1 MDFYITVI
9 HLLYDGANTTLMRP
23 STNTPHLD
31 LILMTEKF
39 LHDLPSGDDH
49 LREKRISGEDIYGGI
64 FLNMKRDKVS
74 LPDGQEAVREYL
86 THPGAVA
93 IIAILADGRVLLERQ
108 YRYPIAKVCMEIP
121 AGKLD
126 LDEDPLLCAKREL
139 EEETG
144 YTAKKWS
151 YIRRIHPVISYS
163 TEFIDIYLAEE
174 LESGKSKLDEEEFLD
189 VFAAPLEEIIGWVEQ
204 GVITDVKTTISAY
217 WLDRY
222 RRGLVMPSLLS

>member
-1 MDFYITVI
+1 
-9 HLLYDGANTTLMRP
+9 
-23 STNTPHLD
+23 
-31 LILMTEKF
+31 MTEKSF
-39 LHDLPSGDDH
+39 NDLPIGDAH
-49 LREKRISGEDIYGGI
+49 LREERLSGEDIYGGI

-74 LPDGQEAVREYL
+74 LPDGGEAVREYL

-93 IIAILADGRVLLERQ
+93 IVALLDDGRVLMERQ
-108 YRYPIAKVCMEIP
+108 YRYPIAKACLEIP

-126 LDEDPLLCAKREL
+126 PSEDHLICAQREL

-163 TEFIDIYLAEE
+163 TEFIDIYLAEG
-174 LESGKSKLDEEEFLD
+174 LVPGKSHLDEEEFLD
-189 VFAAPLEEIIGWVEQ
+189 VFAATIDQLLTWVEE
-204 GVITDVKTTISAY
+204 GEITDVKTTISAY

-222 RRGLVMPSLLS
+222 RRGLVSPKPIE

>member
-1 MDFYITVI
+1 
-9 HLLYDGANTTLMRP
+9 
-23 STNTPHLD
+23 
-31 LILMTEKF
+31 MTEKS
-39 LHDLPSGDDH
+39 LHDLPPGDQH
-49 LREKRISGEDIYGGI
+49 LREERISGEDIYGGI
-64 FLNMKRDKVS
+64 FLNMKRDRVS

-93 IIAILADGRVLLERQ
+93 ILALLDDGRILLERQ

-126 LDEDPLLCAKREL
+126 PNEDPLVCAQREL

-144 YTAKKWS
+144 YSASKWS

-163 TEFIDIYLAEE
+163 TEFIDIYLAEG
-174 LESGKSKLDEEEFLD
+174 LQAGKSRLDEEEFLD
-189 VFAAPLEEIIGWVEQ
+189 VFAAPLDEILAWVEQ
-204 GVITDVKTTISAY
+204 GVITDVKTPIAIY

-222 RRGLVMPSLLS
+222 RRNLVKPSALGS